1 MNNNTRFK
9 ASFAKWVVYS
19 VALLLLLVMQNT
31 LALHVSNICLI
42 LPAII
47 VISLNDDSD
56 TGLILGGVF
65 GLLWDI
71 TAGTLFGYNALLM
84 IIFAFAAQIVAANL
98 IRVKL
103 VTNMLTAVVFAA
115 IYQIITYFF
124 FFVIWGDGGAW
135 YTIFLAL
142 LRSSISAAISATAM
156 LFIFRLLSHSLSDPL

>member
-1 MNNNTRFK
+1 
-9 ASFAKWVVYS
+9 
-19 VALLLLLVMQNT
+19 
-31 LALHVSNICLI
+31 
-42 LPAII
+42 
-47 VISLNDDSD
+47 
-56 TGLILGGVF
+56 
-65 GLLWDI
+65 
-71 TAGTLFGYNALLM
+71 M
-84 IIFAFAAQIVAANL
+84 IIWYIAANTTAVSIFVTSLTRMRFAATICAAKAKIVAANL
-98 IRVKL
+98 IRVKF